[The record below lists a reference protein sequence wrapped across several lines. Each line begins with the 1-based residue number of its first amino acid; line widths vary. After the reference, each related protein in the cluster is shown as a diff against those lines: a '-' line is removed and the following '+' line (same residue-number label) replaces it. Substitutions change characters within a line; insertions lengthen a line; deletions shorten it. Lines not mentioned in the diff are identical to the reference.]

1 MLGCGLINA
10 RLSVVSGLLV
20 LYHWW
25 ELPQVVLSP
34 HKFCH
39 NKCVCHDKNMFV
51 LVVTTKHVFFLSW
64 QKYAGCDKTCL
75 SWQIFVVTK
84 VLSQQKRCC
93 NKHNFG
99 TTKVLSQQAY
109 FCHDKRC
116 VLLWQTRVCHDK
128 HMLAATKVL
137 SQQKWYLRQLLP
149 VLVLAWCVE
158 GELLC
163 CWC

>member
-51 LVVTTKHVFFLSW
+51 VVVTTKHVF
-64 QKYAGCDKTCL
+64 
-75 SWQIFVVTK
+75 
-84 VLSQQKRCC
+84 
-93 NKHNFG
+93 
-99 TTKVLSQQAY
+99 
-109 FCHDKRC
+109 CHDKSML
-116 VLLWQTRVCHDK
+116 VATK
-128 HMLAATKVL
+128 HMFVMTNICRDKSFVATKTL
-137 SQQKWYLRQLLP
+137 LQQT
-149 VLVLAWCVE
+149 
-158 GELLC
+158 
-163 CWC
+163 